1 MFTAGGNHLKKE
13 ALMNALKI
21 LAYGVQILFIVI
33 LLLNTGKLIRGA
45 KTQER
50 APKKDVLAA
59 MLSFVAVF
67 VFGVFLKT
75 L

>member
-1 MFTAGGNHLKKE
+1 MS
-13 ALMNALKI
+13 ALKV
-21 LAYGVQILFIVI
+21 LAYGVQIVLIII
-33 LLLNTGKLIRGA
+33 LLLNTGKLIRGT

-59 MLSFVAVF
+59 MLSFVVVF
-67 VFGVFLKT
+67 VFGIFLRK